1 MRKCRDEKRGL
12 EDAIRLEKDK
22 YMNLEIDIK
31 RVRMESEIMEKD
43 KNNEINRLKNL
54 LENQPKEMPVNTNEL
69 RRLE

>member
-1 MRKCRDEKRGL
+1 
-12 EDAIRLEKDK
+12 LEKDK

-54 LENQPKEMPVNTNEL
+54 LENQPKEIPVNTNEL